1 MKTIE
6 LSKKVYS
13 CFSSGDLPGL
23 IACLAEDVQFDLFG
37 PNAIPYFG
45 TYGGRAGVEEFFRRL
60 LEHEEVLAFT
70 PEEFIDG
77 GDTVAVLGREHCRAR
92 ATGRDFTVR
101 WVHVFQGRGGRLVRF
116 REYIDTA
123 PMIEAYQK

>member
-1 MKTIE
+1 MSRLPESRARFALNPE
-6 LSKKVYS
+6 LHLDELAQR
-13 CFSSGDLPGL
+13 FRRSGRVH
-23 IACLAEDVQFDLFG
+23 IANFLAEQ
-37 PNAIPYFG
+37 
-45 TYGGRAGVEEFFRRL
+45 GVEEFFRRL

-123 PMIEAYQK
+123 PMVEAYQK